1 MQTYVRWTLVSLF
14 LLAASLSFAQNNA
27 PSAPAKQDAASAAKP
42 GPAAAEFARLLAQ
55 LKKIDGD
62 LMTLQTQYASADA
75 ARRAAIKKEA
85 KGLLEKGNALQDP
98 LIAAARKAY
107 PEAPNAD
114 REVTEFLVMVL
125 QVWTQRDDFEAA
137 YALGEL
143 LWGHQC
149 RVPQVAA
156 WTGMAAFAIGDLD
169 AAEKY
174 LRVAAKA
181 GALTDEGQ
189 AILQNMPAS
198 KKAWEKEKKLRR
210 AEAKANDLPRV
221 LLRTSQGDIEIELFE
236 NEAPNTV
243 ASFLTLVE
251 KGFYNGLTFHRV
263 LPGFMAQGGDP
274 KGDGSGGPGYCIPEE
289 FSKPNHRLHFRGSLA
304 MARSDAPDSAG
315 SQFFLMFMPNE
326 QLDGKYTVFGRMTKG
341 FEVLAKIRRRDPSKP
356 DQPAPDKIIK
366 AEVLRKRPH
375 KYEVKK
381 VAE

>member
-1 MQTYVRWTLVSLF
+1 MQTYGRWTLVSLF
-14 LLAASLSFAQNNA
+14 LLAASLSFAQDKA
-27 PSAPAKQDAASAAKP
+27 PSAPGKQGA
-42 GPAAAEFARLLAQ
+42 AAAEFARLLAQ

-62 LMTLQTQYASADA
+62 LKTLQAQYPSADA
-75 ARRAAIKKEA
+75 AQRTAIKKEA
-85 KGLLEKGNALQDP
+85 AVLLDKGNALQDP
-98 LIAAARKAY
+98 LIAAAKKAY
-107 PEAPNAD
+107 LEAPNAD
-114 REVTEFLVMVL
+114 NEVTEFLVMVL
-125 QVWTQRDDFEAA
+125 QVWTQHDDFEAA
-137 YALGEL
+137 YALGKL
-143 LWGHQC
+143 LLEHQC
-149 RVPQVAA
+149 PIRVSQVAA
-156 WTGMAAFAIGDLD
+156 LTGMSAFAIGELD

-174 LRVAAKA
+174 LRMAAKA
-181 GALTDEGQ
+181 GVLTKDGQ

-198 KKAWEKEKKLRR
+198 KKAWEKEKTIRL

-221 LLRTSQGDIEIELFE
+221 LLKTSQGDIEIELFE

-243 ASFLTLVE
+243 ANFLTLVE

-274 KGDGSGGPGYCIPEE
+274 KGDGGGGPGYCIPEE
-289 FSKPNHRLHFRGSLA
+289 YTRPNHRLHFRGSLA

-315 SQFFLMFMPNE
+315 SQFFLMFMPNN

-341 FEVLAKIRRRDPSKP
+341 FEVLAKIRRRNPAEPDP
-356 DQPAPDKIIK
+356 PAPDKIIK